1 MLNCAYQHL
10 NITTLAVSM
19 TFFISENPVKLKN
32 NLVGEGRGGS
42 SLGLDNGETT
52 HHKNKSGFVHCSV
65 SFEFK
70 TKDYS
75 VGKMRTSKKFTIY
88 NVCFTHTSKIDR

>member
-42 SLGLDNGETT
+42 SLGLANGETT

-65 SFEFK
+65 SLKFK
-70 TKDYS
+70 TKNS
-75 VGKMRTSKKFTIY
+75 CCSKNAYFQKNLPYI
-88 NVCFTHTSKIDR
+88 